1 MVEIF
6 IQYHLLQDWKA
17 TFQSVLPKRKL
28 QKQLSICD
36 YDYHTI
42 EDQGGIQTI
51 KHSILMKYQLK
62 HHLDIY
68 ANKLNLNI
76 NVESKVVENIF
87 YSLLFLSFPL
97 YFYLQNPKKSN
108 IIQLLNKKVTILD
121 KKFIKSVDLAILAS

>member
-108 IIQLLNKKVTILD
+108 IIQLLNTITM
-121 KKFIKSVDLAILAS
+121 